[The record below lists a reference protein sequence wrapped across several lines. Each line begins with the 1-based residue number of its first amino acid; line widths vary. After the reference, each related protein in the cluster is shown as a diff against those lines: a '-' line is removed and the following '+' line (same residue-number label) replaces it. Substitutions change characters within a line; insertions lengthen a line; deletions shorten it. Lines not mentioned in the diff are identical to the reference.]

1 MDNKDPFLQ
10 PKVSQYGSHMVMTNV
25 SKPTQ
30 KQYWNIDT
38 RFHDDYDNYS
48 QMVGGNPISW
58 YTFTLPQPINNVK
71 SIKADNIELPI
82 SFYTISAA
90 LGNNVMQVNNSLLVV
105 PDGNYSLATLK
116 TAVNARLTALPL
128 STLVYD
134 NSNNVSV
141 FTNGTGSSVTLNFA
155 VKASKTNSCTNVSAA
170 GATADFDKYNFKSK
184 LGWILGFRN
193 ISYTIANGATLTSE
207 NILDLNPLR
216 YVYLVLDEFTQG
228 NQNSFISPMPLSII
242 NKNILAKISLDSVHY
257 AFGTIMPANEVNG
270 LLKSDAR
277 SYNGRVNL
285 QKLKIQLVNEYGI
298 PIHLN
303 GLDFSFC
310 LEILYE

>member
-10 PKVSQYGSHMVMTNV
+10 PKVSQYGRNMVMTNV

-48 QMVGGNPISW
+48 RMINGNPIPF
-58 YTFTLPQPINNVK
+58 YTFTLPQPINDVK
-71 SIKADNIELPI
+71 SMRVVNMELPI

-90 LGNNVMQVNNSLLVV
+90 LGNNVMKVNNSLLVL
-105 PDGNYSLATLK
+105 PDGNYTTASLI
-116 TAVNARLTALPL
+116 TAMNARLTGVSYNVVNNK
-128 STLVYD
+128 STFV
-134 NSNNVSV
+134 N
-141 FTNGTGSSVTLNFA
+141 TGSVVRLDFA
-155 VKASKTNSCTNVSAA
+155 VKASNTNSCTNVSAVD
-170 GATADFDKYNFKSK
+170 ATADFDKFNFKSK

-193 ISYTIANGATLTSE
+193 TTYTIANGATLTSE
-207 NILDLNPLR
+207 NIVDINPLR
-216 YVYLVLDEFTQG
+216 YFYLVLDEFTQG
-228 NQNSFISPMPLSII
+228 NQNSFISPMPMSII

-257 AFGTIMPANEVNG
+257 AFGTIMPVNELNG

-285 QKLKIQLVNEYGI
+285 QKLKIQLVNEYGE
-298 PIHLN
+298 PVNLN

>member
-10 PKVSQYGSHMVMTNV
+10 PKVSQYGRNMVMTNV

-48 QMVGGNPISW
+48 RMINGNPIPF
-58 YTFTLPQPINNVK
+58 YTFTLPQPINDVK
-71 SIKADNIELPI
+71 SMRVVNMELPI

-90 LGNNVMQVNNSLLVV
+90 LGNNVMKVNNSLLVL
-105 PDGNYSLATLK
+105 PDGNYTTASLI
-116 TAVNARLTALPL
+116 TAMNARLTGVSYNVVNNK
-128 STLVYD
+128 STFV
-134 NSNNVSV
+134 N
-141 FTNGTGSSVTLNFA
+141 TGSVVRLDFA
-155 VKASKTNSCTNVSAA
+155 VKASNTNSCTNVSAVD
-170 GATADFDKYNFKSK
+170 ATADFDKFNFKSK

-193 ISYTIANGATLTSE
+193 TTYTIANGATITSE
-207 NILDLNPLR
+207 NIVDINPLR
-216 YVYLVLDEFTQG
+216 YFYLVLDEFTQG
-228 NQNSFISPMPLSII
+228 NQNSFISPMPMSII

-257 AFGTIMPANEVNG
+257 AFGTIMPVNELNG

-285 QKLKIQLVNEYGI
+285 QKLKIQLVNEYGE
-298 PIHLN
+298 PVNLN

-310 LEILYE
+310 LEILNK

>member
-10 PKVSQYGSHMVMTNV
+10 PKVSQYGRNMVMTNV

-48 QMVGGNPISW
+48 RMINGNPIPF
-58 YTFTLPQPINNVK
+58 YTFTLPQPINDVK
-71 SIKADNIELPI
+71 SIRVVNMELPI

-105 PDGNYSLATLK
+105 PDGNYTAATLK
-116 TAVNARLTALPL
+116 TAINARLTALSL
-128 STLVYD
+128 STLVHD
-134 NSNNVSV
+134 VSNNKST
-141 FTNGTGSSVTLNFA
+141 FTNSTGSVVTLDFA
-155 VKASKTNSCTNVSAA
+155 VKASKTNSCTNVSAL
-170 GATADFDKYNFKSK
+170 GATADFDKFNFKSK

-193 ISYTIANGATLTSE
+193 TTYTIANGATLTSE
-207 NILDLNPLR
+207 NIVDINPLR
-216 YVYLVLDEFTQG
+216 YFYLVLDEFTQG
-228 NQNSFISPMPLSII
+228 NQNSFISPMPMSII

-257 AFGTIMPANEVNG
+257 AFGTIMPVNELNG
-270 LLKSDAR
+270 LLKSDVR

-285 QKLKIQLVNEYGI
+285 QKLKIQLVNEYGE
-298 PIHLN
+298 PVNLN

>member
-10 PKVSQYGSHMVMTNV
+10 PKVSQYGRNMVMTNV

-48 QMVGGNPISW
+48 RMINGNPIPF
-58 YTFTLPQPINNVK
+58 YTFTLPQPINDVK
-71 SIKADNIELPI
+71 SMRVVNMELPI

-90 LGNNVMQVNNSLLVV
+90 LGNNVMKVNNSLLVL
-105 PDGNYSLATLK
+105 PDGNYTTASLI
-116 TAVNARLTALPL
+116 TAMNARLTGVSYNVVNNK
-128 STLVYD
+128 STFV
-134 NSNNVSV
+134 N
-141 FTNGTGSSVTLNFA
+141 TGSVVRLDFA
-155 VKASKTNSCTNVSAA
+155 VKASKTNSCTNVSAD
-170 GATADFDKYNFKSK
+170 GATADFDKFNFKSK

-193 ISYTIANGATLTSE
+193 TTYTIANGATLTSE
-207 NILDLNPLR
+207 NIVDINPLR
-216 YVYLVLDEFTQG
+216 YFYLVLDEFTQG
-228 NQNSFISPMPLSII
+228 NQNSFISPMPMSII

-257 AFGTIMPANEVNG
+257 AFGTIMPVNELNG

-285 QKLKIQLVNEYGI
+285 QKLKIQLVNEYGE
-298 PIHLN
+298 PVNLN